1 LDFYE
6 NHGVGVSER
15 DVAKSLAREPYL
27 LGGIDVDSDL
37 STSQSSLATR
47 SCSSKENVVSE
58 RERERQVE
66 RASKIISPDMV
77 RANERPTAMDEYEK
91 DMMAARMESHDRSCE
106 LGSWEIKI
114 CTIPKATMYVA
125 S

>member
-58 RERERQVE
+58 RERQVE

-91 DMMAARMESHDRSCE
+91 DMMAARMESHDMSCK
-106 LGSWEIKI
+106 LGSWEKKI
-114 CTIPKATMYVA
+114 CTIPKATMYVV

>member
-1 LDFYE
+1 VLLNNSENYKVLYLDFYE

-77 RANERPTAMDEYEK
+77 RANERPDEYEK
-91 DMMAARMESHDRSCE
+91 DMMAARMEMLDIN
-106 LGSWEIKI
+106 LGWCLGIG
-114 CTIPKATMYVA
+114 
-125 S
+125 